1 MARVNAATTP
11 PSSAEYLIRHATDAD
26 WPGIWA
32 VLEPVIRSGETFTW
46 DRDTTEADARARWF
60 KDAPCT

>member
-1 MARVNAATTP
+1 MNAATTP

-26 WPGIWA
+26 WRGMWA

-60 KDAPCT
+60 KYAPGT